1 MRDFPGSP
9 VVKTQCFQCRGRG
22 FDPCW
27 RNYDPTCCGAYGNI
41 KKKENRDTCCFQ
53 NSCSRSTSFWRSNSI
68 ILYDLLRTSLMWQ
81 VLLFLQNS
89 PHTPLQSCLSKRTKI
104 LPIWEFLGGPVVRT
118 LHFHCMRLQV
128 QSLVEELKYLQAVNR
143 SPTKKGYLLLPNVQC
158 KSGWYCIINAAD

>member
-9 VVKTQCFQCRGRG
+9 VVKTQCFQGRG
-22 FDPCW
+22 HGLIPVGETMIPHAVGIW
-27 RNYDPTCCGAYGNI
+27 KHL
-41 KKKENRDTCCFQ
+41 KKKIEIHVASVFP
-53 NSCSRSTSFWRSNSI
+53 STSFWRRDSI

-104 LPIWEFLGGPVVRT
+104 LPIGEFLGGLVVKT
-118 LHFHCMRLQV
+118 LHFHYTRMQV
-128 QSLVEELKYLQAVNR
+128 QSLVEELRSLQAVNR
-143 SPTKKGYLLLPNVQC
+143 SPSEKRRYLLLPNVQC